1 MVDDMCIP
9 APGYLHKNTKI
20 NNKRIRRI
28 EKKLLWHD
36 RGTARARFVQS
47 RDRNISWHAPCRD
60 GWGGGGGVEDG
71 QAEGTTLFF
80 FFFEQFLFWWK
91 EAGTQKEKRKRNR
104 PSRNKKKKGK
114 LGSVFDRDWIYRRV
128 IAVCSST
135 TLCVSLFF
143 FFLDNTKTHQ
153 LCSFFVLV
161 QEKATD
167 VFISHEMIG
176 W

>member
-1 MVDDMCIP
+1 
-9 APGYLHKNTKI
+9 L
-20 NNKRIRRI
+20 NNFCFGEKRPEPQKKK
-28 EKKLLWHD
+28 EKE
-36 RGTARARFVQS
+36 
-47 RDRNISWHAPCRD
+47 I
-60 GWGGGGGVEDG
+60 G
-71 QAEGTTLFF
+71 QAEI
-80 FFFEQFLFWWK
+80 
-91 EAGTQKEKRKRNR
+91 
-104 PSRNKKKKGK
+104 KKKGK

-135 TLCVSLFF
+135 TLCVSFL

-176 W
+176 

>member
-1 MVDDMCIP
+1 MV
-9 APGYLHKNTKI
+9 
-20 NNKRIRRI
+20 
-28 EKKLLWHD
+28 
-36 RGTARARFVQS
+36 
-47 RDRNISWHAPCRD
+47 
-60 GWGGGGGVEDG
+60 GGGGEWKTVKRKGRHYI
-71 QAEGTTLFF
+71 FF
-80 FFFEQFLFWWK
+80 SLNNFCFGEKRPEPQKK
-91 EAGTQKEKRKRNR
+91 ERKRNR
-104 PSRNKKKKGK
+104 PSPNKKKKGK

-135 TLCVSLFF
+135 TLCVSFL

-176 W
+176 